1 MAVLERLPSLDEHRY
16 RQEMQPQRERGGTG
30 EEEEEDT
37 HELSTYSV
45 LSHMQKTGR
54 CGDPLEVRVTKPQTV
69 ALDPPVTPPSPPPSS
84 YVQNRSEFVADS
96 YDVGDLHLN
105 IPLMENNTS
114 ERIQSSRTYFKDALI
129 SNKDSMEK
137 SSYMANTASTHG
149 RKQRPRHDHQESTI
163 KKFNARAPDDE
174 IATTAAIEDSNIPT
188 PDPPTAEPSE
198 TAPAE
203 STPTSSEKR
212 GPVRYPSFRTV
223 GECDTPATVEDSK
236 PQGPSSSA
244 LLYEDH
250 DDLPPVPVPDSPGAY
265 SIPGILG
272 PSPYR
277 NSATN
282 VRRVDV
288 DSQLVSATLVDDSE
302 IETMNFLRELRA
314 DLDRVVQHLQKEE
327 PQQGEVTKKRP
338 PKKWFS
344 TFRGLF
350 QPRRCKSTGAP

>member
-1 MAVLERLPSLDEHRY
+1 
-16 RQEMQPQRERGGTG
+16 
-30 EEEEEDT
+30 
-37 HELSTYSV
+37 
-45 LSHMQKTGR
+45 MQKTGR
-54 CGDPLEVRVTKPQTV
+54 CGDPREVRVTKPQTV

-84 YVQNRSEFVADS
+84 YVQNRSEFVGDS

-137 SSYMANTASTHG
+137 SSYMANAASTHG
-149 RKQRPRHDHQESTI
+149 RKQRQRDNHHESTV

-188 PDPPTAEPSE
+188 PDPPTEPSE

-236 PQGPSSSA
+236 AQGPISSA
-244 LLYEDH
+244 LPRMPRLYEDH
-250 DDLPPVPVPDSPGAY
+250 DDLPVPVPNSSPGAFFV
-265 SIPGILG
+265 PGLA
-272 PSPYR
+272 PSFP
-277 NSATN
+277 NDSVTN

-302 IETMNFLRELRA
+302 METMEFLRQLRA
-314 DLDRVVQHLQKEE
+314 DLDKVVQHLHKEE
-327 PQQGEVTKKRP
+327 PQQEEVTKKRP

-344 TFRGLF
+344 PFRGLF
-350 QPRRCKSTGAP
+350 QPRRRKSRGVP